1 MSELAILGGPKA
13 VTRDPGDMFT
23 WPIITKED
31 EDAVMEVL
39 RRRAMS
45 DTDISAAF
53 EKEFAAWMGQK
64 YAVTCSSGTA
74 ALQAAMYA
82 VRLRAGDELICPS
95 MTYWA
100 SCLQAFSLHATVVF
114 ADVDPETLCI
124 DPNDIE
130 HRIGPRT
137 KAIMAVHYLSHPAE
151 MDAIM
156 AIARKHNLKV
166 IEDVSHAQG
175 GLYRGQ
181 KLGTFGDVAAM
192 SLMTGKSFATGEMGI
207 LTTNDKRIW
216 EHALALGR
224 YELFNTKRVTESD
237 DILPYCG
244 LPLGGYKYRPHQMSS
259 ALGLTQLKHYDERI
273 AEIDRAMNYFL
284 DGLEGLPGV
293 RPLRPKDKDT
303 TMAGW
308 YCAHAHYLPEELH
321 GLSVTRFVEAVLA
334 EGVEGGVFAGANRAL
349 HTHPLFRD
357 MDIYGD
363 GKPTRIAFAER
374 DVRALD
380 VGLAHSEAVG
390 ERTFGLPWFKH
401 MRPEIIDEYVAAFR
415 KVVERHEELLP
426 GDPGNPKNLGK
437 WFAF

>member
-1 MSELAILGGPKA
+1 MSQLAILGGPKA
-13 VTRDPGDMFT
+13 VTLDPGDMFT
-23 WPIITKED
+23 WPIITQED
-31 EDAVMEVL
+31 EDAVLDVL
-39 RRRAMS
+39 HRRAMS
-45 DTDISAAF
+45 DTDVTTAF
-53 EKEFAAWMGQK
+53 EEEFAAWMGQQ
-64 YAVTCSSGTA
+64 YAVACSSGTA

-82 VRLRAGDELICPS
+82 VGLRAGDELICPS

-114 ADVDPETLCI
+114 ADIDPETLCI
-124 DPNDIE
+124 DPGDIE

-137 KAIMAVHYLSHPAE
+137 KAIMAVHYLSHPAD

-175 GLYRGQ
+175 GLYKGR

-207 LTTNDKRIW
+207 LTTNDRRIW

-224 YELFNTKRVTESD
+224 YERFTEKRVTESE
-237 DILPYCG
+237 DIIPYCG
-244 LPLGGYKYRPHQMSS
+244 LPLGGYKYRPHQMSA
-259 ALGLTQLKHYDERI
+259 ALGRTQLKHYDERI

-284 DGLEGLPGV
+284 DGLEGLPGI
-293 RPLRPKDKDT
+293 RPIRPKTPDT

-308 YCAHAHYLPEELH
+308 YCSHAHYVPEELH
-321 GLSVTRFVEAVLA
+321 GLSVTRFVDAVLA
-334 EGVEGGVFAGANRAL
+334 EGVKGGVFAGANRAL

-357 MDIYGD
+357 LDIYGD
-363 GKPTRIAFAER
+363 GKPTRIAFTAR
-374 DVRALD
+374 DVRELD
-380 VGLAHSEAVG
+380 IGLAHSEAVG
-390 ERTFGLPWFKH
+390 AHTFGLPWFKH
-401 MRPEIIDEYVAAFR
+401 LRRDIIDEYIAAFR
-415 KVVERHEELLP
+415 KVIEHHEELLE
-426 GDPGNPKNLGK
+426 GDPGNPANLGK

>member
-1 MSELAILGGPKA
+1 MSELAILGGKRA
-13 VTRDPGDMFT
+13 VTLDPGDMFT
-23 WPIITKED
+23 WPIITRED
-31 EDAVMEVL
+31 EEAVLEVL

-45 DTDISAAF
+45 DTDITSAF
-53 EKEFAAWMGQK
+53 EEEFAAWMGQK
-64 YAVTCSSGTA
+64 YAVACSSGTA

-82 VRLRAGDELICPS
+82 VGLRAGDELICPS

-100 SCLQAFSLHATVVF
+100 SCLQAFSLRATVVF
-114 ADVDPETLCI
+114 ADIDPQTYCI

-130 HRIGPRT
+130 RRIGPRT
-137 KAIMAVHYLSHPAE
+137 KAIMAVHYLSHPAD

-156 AIARKHNLKV
+156 AIARRHNLKV

-175 GLYRGQ
+175 GLYKGK
-181 KLGTFGDVAAM
+181 KLGTFGDAAAM

-207 LTTNDKRIW
+207 LTTNDRRVW

-224 YELFNTKRVTESD
+224 YELFNAKRVTESE

-244 LPLGGYKYRPHQMSS
+244 LPLGGYKYRPNQMSS
-259 ALGLTQLKHYDERI
+259 ALGRVQLKYYDARI

-293 RPLRPKDKDT
+293 RPLRPKDEGS
-303 TMAGW
+303 TMGGW

-321 GLSVTRFVEAVLA
+321 GLSVTRFVQALLA

-349 HTHPLFRD
+349 HTHPIMRD

-363 GKPTRIAFAER
+363 GRPTRVAFAER
-374 DVRALD
+374 DVRQLD
-380 VGLAHSEAVG
+380 TGLEVSAGLGA
-390 ERTFGLPWFKH
+390 RTFGLPWFK
-401 MRPEIIDEYVAAFR
+401 
-415 KVVERHEELLP
+415 
-426 GDPGNPKNLGK
+426 
-437 WFAF
+437 

>member
-1 MSELAILGGPKA
+1 MSELAILGGKRA
-13 VTRDPGDMFT
+13 VTLDPGDMFT
-23 WPIITKED
+23 WPIITRED
-31 EDAVMEVL
+31 EEAVLAVL
-39 RRRAMS
+39 HSRAMS
-45 DTDISAAF
+45 DTDITTAF
-53 EKEFAAWMGQK
+53 EEEFAAWMGQK
-64 YAVTCSSGTA
+64 YAVACSSGTA

-82 VRLRAGDELICPS
+82 VGLRAGDELICPS

-100 SCLQAFSLHATVVF
+100 SCLQAFSLHATIVF
-114 ADVDPETLCI
+114 ADIAPETYCI
-124 DPNDIE
+124 DPKDIE

-137 KAIMAVHYLSHPAE
+137 KAIMAVHYLSHPAD
-151 MDAIM
+151 MDPIM
-156 AIARKHNLKV
+156 DIARRHGLKV

-175 GLYRGQ
+175 GFYKGR
-181 KLGTFGDVAAM
+181 KLGTIGDVAAM

-207 LTTNDKRIW
+207 LTTDDRRIW

-224 YELFNTKRVTESD
+224 YERFNPKRVTESE
-237 DILPYCG
+237 DIRPYCG

-259 ALGLTQLKHYDERI
+259 ALGRVQLKYYDARI
-273 AEIDRAMNYFL
+273 AEIDKAMNYFL

-293 RPLRPKDKDT
+293 RPLRPKDEGS

-349 HTHPLFRD
+349 HTHPIMRD

-363 GKPTRIAFAER
+363 GKPTRVAFASR
-374 DVRALD
+374 DVRQLDMGLD
-380 VGLAHSEAVG
+380 VSAGLGA
-390 ERTFGLPWFKH
+390 RTFGLPWFKH
-401 MRPEIIDEYVAAFR
+401 FRPAVIDEYIAAFR
-415 KVVERHEELLP
+415 KVIEHHEELLP
-426 GDPGNPKNLGK
+426 GDPGNPKDLGK

>member
-1 MSELAILGGPKA
+1 MSELALLGGPKA
-13 VTRDPGDMFT
+13 VTLDPGDMFT
-23 WPIITKED
+23 WPIITRED
-31 EDAVMEVL
+31 EEAVLAVL
-39 RRRAMS
+39 NRRAMS
-45 DTDISAAF
+45 DTDITTAF
-53 EKEFAAWMGQK
+53 EAEFAQWMGQK
-64 YAVTCSSGTA
+64 YAVACSSGTA

-82 VRLRAGDELICPS
+82 VGLRAGDELICPS

-114 ADVDPETLCI
+114 ADIDPETLCI
-124 DPNDIE
+124 DPKDIE

-137 KAIMAVHYLSHPAE
+137 KAIMAVHYLSHPAD

-156 AIARKHNLKV
+156 DIARRHGLKV

-175 GLYRGQ
+175 GRYKGR

-207 LTTNDKRIW
+207 LTTNDRQIW

-224 YELFNTKRVTESD
+224 YERFNGKNVVESE
-237 DILPYCG
+237 DIKPYCG

-259 ALGLTQLKHYDERI
+259 ALGRTQLRHYDERI
-273 AEIDRAMNYFL
+273 AEIDRSMNYFL

-293 RPLRPKDKDT
+293 RPIRPKEEDS

-308 YCAHAHYLPEELH
+308 YCAHALYLPEELH

-334 EGVEGGVFAGANRAL
+334 EGVRGGVFAGANRAL
-349 HTHPLFRD
+349 HTHPLMTD

-363 GKPTRIAFAER
+363 GKPTRVAFATR
-374 DVRALD
+374 DVRELD
-380 VGLAHSEAVG
+380 KGLEVSTGLGA
-390 ERTFGLPWFKH
+390 RTFGLPWFKH
-401 MRPEIIDEYVAAFR
+401 FRPEIIDEYIAAFR
-415 KVVERHEELLP
+415 KVIEKHEELLP
-426 GDPGNPKNLGK
+426 GDPGNPADLGK